1 MLVFKPAIDRNGTG
15 QRFSRLIFIGL
26 HDLKICSKNAG
37 KQLHELRIL
46 QDFPGSAV
54 QIFQFVEKL
63 IMGEIECYLAGRPLR
78 SNTSGHEQMFRSVAM
93 PAEKFAAEFETNNRS
108 HAVPIKNIRNSVFVI
123 YAISKFFYQRDE
135 ARECGLLY
143 VPATSGQVHQA
154 DIQLLRNPTLPTA
167 VHIRASARIGK
178 TKHPEH
184 RFFDSGKMLKPGGSR
199 IKHGGA
205 RGHASL
211 ALLLDIEPN
220 RHL

>member
-1 MLVFKPAIDRNGTG
+1 MLVFKPTINRNGTG
-15 QRFSRLIFIGL
+15 QRFSRLVFIGL

-37 KQLHELRIL
+37 EQLHELRIL

-63 IMGEIECYLAGRPLR
+63 IMGEIECYFVRRPLR
-78 SNTSGHEQMFRSVAM
+78 SNTPRHEQMFRSVAM
-93 PAEKFAAEFETNNRS
+93 LAKEFATEFEADKRS
-108 HAVPIKNIRNSVFVI
+108 HAVPIKNIRNSVFAI
-123 YAISKFFYQRDE
+123 YAISKFFYHRDE
-135 ARECGLLY
+135 ARECRLLY
-143 VPATSGQVHQA
+143 VSAASGQMYQA

-178 TKHPEH
+178 TKHPER

-199 IKHGGA
+199 IKHRTA
-205 RGHASL
+205 RRHAIL
-211 ALLLDIEPN
+211 ALLLDVEPN